1 MKMANIY
8 KNRKASHEYIFIQTY
23 EAGIVLMGTEIK
35 SIREGKL
42 NFLDSFGKVENN
54 ELWLYSLHISPYEK
68 GNIFNHNATRKRKL
82 LLHHREI
89 MRIASKVAEQGM
101 TIVPIEIYMNEQGK
115 CKIKIALAKGK
126 HSFDKRESLH
136 EKDRQRDT
144 ARQLKNES

>member
-1 MKMANIY
+1 MSNIY
-8 KNRKASHEYIFIQTY
+8 KNRKAGHEYIFIQTY

-35 SIREGKL
+35 SIRDGKV
-42 NFLDSFGKVENN
+42 NFLDSFGRVENN

-68 GNIFNHNATRKRKL
+68 GNIFNHNPTRKRKL

-89 MRIASKVAEQGM
+89 TRIASKVAEQGM
-101 TIVPIEIYMNEQGK
+101 TIVPIEIYINEEGK

-126 HSFDKRESLH
+126 RSFDKRESLH

>member
-1 MKMANIY
+1 MSNSY
-8 KNRKASHEYIFIQTY
+8 KNRKASHEYTFIQVY

-35 SIREGKL
+35 SIREGKV
-42 NFLDSFGKVENN
+42 NFLDSFGKVDNG

-101 TIVPIEIYMNEQGK
+101 TIVPIEIFINEQGR

-126 HSFDKRESLH
+126 RSFDKRESLH
-136 EKDRQRDT
+136 ERDRQRDT
-144 ARQLKNES
+144 DRQLKNES